1 MTTSTQANQIISAPL
16 TTTKAPALPI
26 APLTYDSPYQ
36 NQNNNSLRIYFNQI
50 DLFNVDTIQQVN
62 SLNTLN
68 WLGTGGF

>member
-1 MTTSTQANQIISAPL
+1 MTTAVQANQIISEPV

-26 APLTYDSPYQ
+26 APQNYEQPYQ
-36 NQNNNSLRIYFNQI
+36 NQNNNAFRIYFNQI
-50 DLFNVDTIQQVN
+50 DSFNVDTIQQVN